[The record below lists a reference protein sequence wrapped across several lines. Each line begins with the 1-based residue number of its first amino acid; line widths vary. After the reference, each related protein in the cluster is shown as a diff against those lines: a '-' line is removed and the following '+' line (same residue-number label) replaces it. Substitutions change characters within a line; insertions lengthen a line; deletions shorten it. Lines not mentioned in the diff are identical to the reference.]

1 MMVIPVMVK
10 MKRKVMIK
18 VIRMMVPKEAD
29 EEEDTMMMLLMMTP
43 LLMLMLMRML
53 LLILMPKLQPEAD
66 ADAADGEEQEKE
78 DEEEEE
84 EDDNDTTDDR
94 VILKA
99 VVTHSHRFP
108 TIFALACAGAR
119 VEEAEEAVAEDK
131 LKLCLTKAV
140 TGVNVSVPLDFREG
154 PGWRLW
160 GQAQLALASDCRLVG
175 HVAGLAYR
183 IPISNLL

>member
-66 ADAADGEEQEKE
+66 ADAADG
-78 DEEEEE
+78 D
-84 EDDNDTTDDR
+84 
-94 VILKA
+94 
-99 VVTHSHRFP
+99 
-108 TIFALACAGAR
+108 AGGN
-119 VEEAEEAVAEDK
+119 
-131 LKLCLTKAV
+131 T
-140 TGVNVSVPLDFREG
+140 
-154 PGWRLW
+154 
-160 GQAQLALASDCRLVG
+160 
-175 HVAGLAYR
+175 
-183 IPISNLL
+183 